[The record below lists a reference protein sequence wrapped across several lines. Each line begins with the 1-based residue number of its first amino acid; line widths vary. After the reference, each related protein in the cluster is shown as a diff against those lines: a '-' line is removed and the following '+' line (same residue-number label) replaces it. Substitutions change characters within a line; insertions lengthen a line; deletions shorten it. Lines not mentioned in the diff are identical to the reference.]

1 MPNVKSAEK
10 RHRQSLKRRD
20 RNRTSKA
27 AMRTALKKAEKAIES
42 GTVEEARAELKTACK
57 VLDSTAQKGIIH
69 DNLAS
74 RKKSRL
80 MIKLNKKA
88 K

>member
-10 RHRQSLKRRD
+10 RLKQSLKRRE
-20 RNRTSKA
+20 RNRTAKA
-27 AMRTALKKAEKAIES
+27 TMRTALKKVEKAIES
-42 GTVEEARAELKTACK
+42 GSVEDAQVELKKACK

-69 DNLAS
+69 NNLAS

-80 MIKLNKKA
+80 MKKLNKKA